1 MTDRNAAQQPD
12 SIHGILTAIKALLPG
27 VEDDDIL
34 PLEVL
39 SRHSEDPVVLATLIA
54 ALIEERRKTNTLLEE
69 IRQSL
74 RALEERISAASTNA
88 PAPATHAPPSPS
100 RASGAATSAPPSPA
114 PELFDLSEADERIL
128 ALIHEHGMVSAA
140 DVKEALG
147 YKGLNAAS
155 ARLNALYKRGILR
168 KIRKGRKVYF
178 TLADRP

>member
-1 MTDRNAAQQPD
+1 VVTDRDGSRGPD

-27 VEDDDIL
+27 VEDEDIL

-54 ALIEERRKTNTLLEE
+54 ALIEERRKTNKLLEE

-74 RALEERISAASTNA
+74 RALEEKMSAASTA